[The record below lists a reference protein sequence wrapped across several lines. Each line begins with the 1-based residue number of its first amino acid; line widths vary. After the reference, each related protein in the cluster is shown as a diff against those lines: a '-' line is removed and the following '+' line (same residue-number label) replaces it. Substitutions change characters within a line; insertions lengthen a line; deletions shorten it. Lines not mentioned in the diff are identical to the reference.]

1 MEMAVRAIGGVARQ
15 HPRGVLGWQGGTL
28 IARPVAAALSTLAE
42 CSLAAVAQQAV
53 CSAPA
58 AAGCCRSK
66 RIARRQCRPRGQASV
81 EKAERGS
88 AGRPQTCVALTN
100 GMPAA
105 PESFVVCVPLLKRPL
120 SVCARQNARSRK
132 ADSSVHGKSKQTQ
145 RVYSSV
151 QGTAA
156 RAASQLSTH
165 AHGDA
170 FVCPGI
176 LRTLVQRGI
185 FEEGSGGLPLDTGGL
200 RKISHQAG
208 ELAGPPAH
216 LRWLP

>member
-1 MEMAVRAIGGVARQ
+1 M
-15 HPRGVLGWQGGTL
+15 
-28 IARPVAAALSTLAE
+28 
-42 CSLAAVAQQAV
+42 
-53 CSAPA
+53 
-58 AAGCCRSK
+58 
-66 RIARRQCRPRGQASV
+66 
-81 EKAERGS
+81 
-88 AGRPQTCVALTN
+88 
-100 GMPAA
+100 
-105 PESFVVCVPLLKRPL
+105 
-120 SVCARQNARSRK
+120 CARQNARSRK

-208 ELAGPPAH
+208 ELAGRPSPALVALITRASTGQPASRSSLSELHLKKVLVQPRSQSALPWGADESGAPPHDLIADGGPPAQM
-216 LRWLP
+216 REAWQEPAADAAPAATT

>member
-1 MEMAVRAIGGVARQ
+1 
-15 HPRGVLGWQGGTL
+15 
-28 IARPVAAALSTLAE
+28 
-42 CSLAAVAQQAV
+42 
-53 CSAPA
+53 
-58 AAGCCRSK
+58 
-66 RIARRQCRPRGQASV
+66 
-81 EKAERGS
+81 
-88 AGRPQTCVALTN
+88 
-100 GMPAA
+100 MPAA

-200 RKISHQAG
+200 RKISHHAG
-208 ELAGPPAH
+208 ELAAPSGPLACAGCPHTRASAGQPASRSSLSELHLKKVLVQPRSQSALPWGADESGAPPHDLIADGGPPAQM
-216 LRWLP
+216 REAWQEPAADAAPAATT

>member
-1 MEMAVRAIGGVARQ
+1 M
-15 HPRGVLGWQGGTL
+15 
-28 IARPVAAALSTLAE
+28 
-42 CSLAAVAQQAV
+42 
-53 CSAPA
+53 
-58 AAGCCRSK
+58 
-66 RIARRQCRPRGQASV
+66 
-81 EKAERGS
+81 
-88 AGRPQTCVALTN
+88 
-100 GMPAA
+100 
-105 PESFVVCVPLLKRPL
+105 
-120 SVCARQNARSRK
+120 CARQNARSRK

-208 ELAGPPAH
+208 ELAGRPSPALVALITRASAGQPASRSSLSELHLKKVLVQPRSQSALPWGADESGAPPHDLIADGGPPAQM
-216 LRWLP
+216 REAWQEPAADAAPAATT

>member
-1 MEMAVRAIGGVARQ
+1 
-15 HPRGVLGWQGGTL
+15 
-28 IARPVAAALSTLAE
+28 
-42 CSLAAVAQQAV
+42 
-53 CSAPA
+53 
-58 AAGCCRSK
+58 
-66 RIARRQCRPRGQASV
+66 
-81 EKAERGS
+81 
-88 AGRPQTCVALTN
+88 
-100 GMPAA
+100 MPAA
-105 PESFVVCVPLLKRPL
+105 PDSFVVCVPLLKRPL

-208 ELAGPPAH
+208 ELAGRPSPALVALITRASAGQPASRSSLSELHLKKVLVQPRSQSALPWGADESGAPPHDLIADGGPPAQM
-216 LRWLP
+216 REAWQEPAADAAPAATT

>member
-1 MEMAVRAIGGVARQ
+1 
-15 HPRGVLGWQGGTL
+15 
-28 IARPVAAALSTLAE
+28 
-42 CSLAAVAQQAV
+42 
-53 CSAPA
+53 
-58 AAGCCRSK
+58 
-66 RIARRQCRPRGQASV
+66 
-81 EKAERGS
+81 
-88 AGRPQTCVALTN
+88 
-100 GMPAA
+100 MPAA

-208 ELAGPPAH
+208 ELAGRPSPALVALITRASAGQPASRSSLSELHLKKVLVQPRSQSALPWGADESGAPPHDLIADGGPPAQM
-216 LRWLP
+216 REAWQEPAADAAPAATT